1 MRFLLGW
8 MFKLGFLGVAYLAMT
23 GDLKLKVPDTVLG
36 YEMPQAARQ
45 CGDRGG
51 PLGDMAKQTRTALKQ
66 ISDSFK

>member
-8 MFKLGFLGVAYLAMT
+8 MFKLGILAVAYLAMT

-36 YEMPQAARQ
+36 YEMPQATRQ
-45 CGDRGG
+45 WGDPSGQ
-51 PLGDMAKQTRTALKQ
+51 LGDMAKQTRTALKQ